1 MSTAPGFT
9 RLPNLDAFA
18 HVSSKQDDV
27 TSISL
32 DRTRPRLPSLRN
44 KSSHVSL
51 VLTSSQP
58 QPHNVLQTSPEA
70 PAPTRP
76 NMPSMPSDPP
86 LPDSALSPTSP
97 SLMSPSSSSSMASA
111 LALSKGSG
119 IIRRLSQGAKRQ
131 ISRRPSTTSQPH
143 VGRSTS
149 VGPPLRTP
157 APSAAPSESAVDT
170 SESDFPSSED
180 EEAMDDIPYLDIT
193 QSLYDGTST
202 RPSIGSIP
210 EGGLAPAIPL
220 ALQEGTMLTK
230 VTKRG
235 RRKQRRFRFEFAA
248 ARICWD
254 PRNPSKH
261 VCIDHITDL
270 REASEARE
278 YLDQFQVPV
287 EQHSRWL
294 TIVYIDSNRS
304 TGRSIKMMH
313 IVAPDV
319 ATVRLWKES
328 IEYVQQSRI
337 RTMTELAKGGE
348 RSIKG
353 LWRRETKDN
362 PNARLDLQA
371 AKQLC
376 RKLDI
381 NCSEN
386 ALRAHFDKADSD
398 ANGDLDYA
406 QFEAFV
412 KRILERQDLKEIFN
426 AIRSSG
432 SAELD
437 LDSFVRFLAN
447 QQGVDVTVKHSHWTN
462 LFEQYAKRCRPK
474 DNVSPVRSVEQP
486 RSMTMNFAAF
496 QDFMVVS
503 NYGKAINS
511 RRTEQKLDRPLT
523 EYFISS
529 SHNTYLLG
537 WQVKGESSTEGYVSA
552 LTRGCRC
559 IEIDCWNGA
568 DGRPIVLH
576 GRTLTSSVLFS
587 DCIAKINEYAFI
599 ASEYPL
605 IISLEVHC
613 NPTQQAA
620 MAEIMKT
627 VFGDKL
633 ISEPLD
639 PTADVLPSPEELKGR
654 ILAKV
659 KAAEDRETQNVRSEF
674 PPVTRRQRGLS
685 SPFSRPVVF
694 DPATMPP
701 GHSLSS
707 PPSMSLQFGSAPT
720 ATSSRISVNSLGAA
734 TPLSPSSSG
743 DDSDSV
749 LDRKEKKKTS
759 KITPILGR
767 LGVYAQG
774 IKFRDFTGPDARTH
788 NHVFSLAEGQYE
800 NLCQNQVSKDQ
811 LERHNR
817 RALMRVYPGNMR
829 ITSNN
834 FDPLKCW
841 RRGVQM
847 VALNW
852 QTHDLGM
859 QLNDAMFAAGDD
871 QTGYVLKPEDMRI
884 VGGSTVYDIPL
895 KKVKKRVQFSLDI
908 LSAQQ
913 LPRPRDLGIDANMNP
928 YIEVEVYTAEDKAF
942 GVATGQGGTDAS
954 ARSGLSGIGSP
965 LRKRTCIVPNNG
977 YDPRFNESMQFSVD
991 TKYPSLVFVRWTVWN
1006 SLDGRTINSGPPLA
1020 SYTVKLDSLQQGY
1033 RHIPLN
1039 NARNERYYFSTLFCK
1054 IKKEPLSTV
1063 LEPPTSPDITGHN
1076 SPSPIPQ
1083 DSTKSKFSFSKFISR
1098 TRSQQRMRE
1107 PALMRTASSEK

>member
-1 MSTAPGFT
+1 M
-9 RLPNLDAFA
+9 DAFA
-18 HVSSKQDDV
+18 HISSKQNVV
-27 TSISL
+27 TSIPF
-32 DRTRPRLPSLRN
+32 DRTRPKPTSLSSN
-44 KSSHVSL
+44 SSHVSL
-51 VLTSSQP
+51 VLTTSQP
-58 QPHNVLQTSPEA
+58 HLHHSSQTSPEA
-70 PAPTRP
+70 LTPMHSTMSSLPAEL
-76 NMPSMPSDPP
+76 SYF
-86 LPDSALSPTSP
+86 PDSALSPTSP
-97 SLMSPSSSSSMASA
+97 YLMSPVSSSMASA
-111 LALSKGSG
+111 LALSKGPGG
-119 IIRRLSQGAKRQ
+119 IIRRLSQGARSK
-131 ISRRPSTTSQPH
+131 ISRRPSTNSQPH
-143 VGRSTS
+143 IGRSTS
-149 VGPPLRTP
+149 VGPPTRP
-157 APSAAPSESAVDT
+157 FPSYPGSTGDSAVDMN
-170 SESDFPSSED
+170 SDVDFVPSSDD
-180 EEAMDDIPYLDIT
+180 EETMDDIPFLDIT
-193 QSLYDGTST
+193 QSLHDGVST

-230 VTKRG
+230 VTKG
-235 RRKQRRFRFEFAA
+235 RKKQRRFRFEFAA
-248 ARICWD
+248 AKICWD

-261 VCIDHITDL
+261 VYIDHITDL

-278 YLDQFQVPV
+278 YLDPLTISV
-287 EQHSRWL
+287 EEHSRWL
-294 TIVYIDSNRS
+294 TIVYNDSNRS
-304 TGRSIKMMH
+304 TGRRVKTMH
-313 IVAPDV
+313 IIAPDV
-319 ATVRLWKES
+319 ATMRLWKES

-348 RSIKG
+348 KSIKR
-353 LWRRETKDN
+353 LWRRETNDD
-362 PNARLDLQA
+362 PNARLDLHG

-381 NCSEN
+381 NCSSN
-386 ALRAHFDKADSD
+386 ALRGHFDKADSD

-426 AIRSSG
+426 SIRSPG

-437 LDSFVRFLAN
+437 LDSFVHFLAN
-447 QQGVDVTVKHSHWTN
+447 QQGVDVTVRHSHWTT

-474 DNVSPVRSVEQP
+474 ENLSPARTSESRSV
-486 RSMTMNFAAF
+486 TMNFAAF

-503 NYGKAINS
+503 NYAKAINS

-537 WQVKGESSTEGYVSA
+537 WQVKGESSTEAYVSA

-559 IEIDCWNGA
+559 IEIDCWDGA

-576 GRTLTSSVLFS
+576 GRTMTSHVLFS

-599 ASEYPL
+599 ASDYPL

-613 NPTQQAA
+613 NPEQQAA
-620 MAEIMKT
+620 MADIMKT

-633 ISEPLD
+633 VTEPLD
-639 PTADVLPSPEELKGR
+639 PTVDVLPSPEELKGK

-659 KAAEDRETQNVRSEF
+659 KAAEDREIQIPRSEF
-674 PPVTRRQRGLS
+674 PPITRRPRGLS
-685 SPFSRPVVF
+685 SPFSRPIVI
-694 DPATMPP
+694 DRETMPP

-707 PPSMSLQFGSAPT
+707 PPSMSLQCGSAPT
-720 ATSSRISVNSLGAA
+720 AWSSRVSVNSTGAA
-734 TPLSPSSSG
+734 TPISPSSSG
-743 DDSDSV
+743 EDSDAI
-749 LDRKEKKKTS
+749 LDKKKKKKKTS
-759 KITPILGR
+759 KIIPILGK

-774 IKFRDFTGPDARTH
+774 IKYSGFNSADARTH
-788 NHVFSLAEGQYE
+788 NHVFSLSEGQFE
-800 NLCQNQVSKDQ
+800 NICQNQSTKDM
-811 LERHNR
+811 LEKHNR
-817 RALMRVYPGNMR
+817 RGLMRVYPANHR

-834 FDPLKCW
+834 FDPLKSW

-884 VGGSTVYDIPL
+884 VGGNTIYDFPL

-928 YIEVEVYTAEDKAF
+928 YIEVEVYTAEDKAY

-965 LRKRTCIVPNNG
+965 LRKRTIIVPNNG

-1006 SLDGRTINSGPPLA
+1006 SLDGRTANSGPPLA

-1039 NARNERYYFSTLFCK
+1039 NARNEVYYFATLFCK
-1054 IKKEPLSTV
+1054 VKKEPLSNV
-1063 LEPPTSPDITGHN
+1063 LEQPTSPHATGHN
-1076 SPSPIPQ
+1076 SPTMASQ
-1083 DSTKSKFSFSKFISR
+1083 DSAKSNFISR
-1098 TRSQQRMRE
+1098 AVSGAKNRVFSRTQSQQKKIGGHI
-1107 PALMRTASSEK
+1107 LSRTASSDR